1 MGPPEDFWSSLW
13 SLLCFL
19 PYFICLFILGNIKG
33 IIFCPI
39 ICLIMT
45 IGNSAIILGLWCIH
59 TIYTYYC
66 VLRCKQLGPLL
77 KLVICTILLPVLLIL
92 WPVVGIIGS
101 ILGGIFYGFLSPL
114 FATFQAIEEGK
125 KNKILHCFIDGTWSS
140 ILKSFDIVKDVR
152 DACFHTYFSVMDD
165 LRQDGPPIG
174 KYYEIRP
181 YYLPGAIVAG
191 ILGIIVDVPVIS
203 FVAICKVPY
212 MLFKGWNRL
221 FRDLIGREGPF
232 LETICMPFA
241 GLAIVLWP
249 LAVIVAFLASVIA
262 SIFLGARA
270 GLVAYQESS
279 FLFGLRY
286 IVATLSLYDEYSN
299 DVLDIPEGSCF
310 PRPKYRRKK
319 IEISQ
324 KTSHS
329 NSFSRT
335 KPLTKTISRTIS
347 LTNNIAE
354 LKPFELLEG
363 LCKEC
368 LQVGETLVTQGLI
381 THDDIQEA
389 MFGKESKVIS
399 IGLPAYCLL
408 QALLRSIKADSPGIL
423 ITDDT
428 ELTTTNRPKEKF
440 FEWFLNPLLI
450 IKDQIKA
457 ENLSVSEEDYLCKLV
472 LFNCD
477 SDRVK
482 NLIFG
487 PPPESD
493 RKLAE
498 LDALARRLQGITKF
512 ITRFPT
518 YKRRFDVLV
527 NTLSVELADKHGTST
542 IIRSK
547 SAFPRIFSLKSF
559 KINKSSSSSDEESEH
574 GRDSETSL

>member
-1 MGPPEDFWSSLW
+1 M
-13 SLLCFL
+13 
-19 PYFICLFILGNIKG
+19 
-33 IIFCPI
+33 
-39 ICLIMT
+39 
-45 IGNSAIILGLWCIH
+45 
-59 TIYTYYC
+59 
-66 VLRCKQLGPLL
+66 
-77 KLVICTILLPVLLIL
+77 LIL
-92 WPVVGIIGS
+92 WPIVGIFGSVVGGVA
-101 ILGGIFYGFLSPL
+101 YGFLSPL
-114 FATFQAIEEGK
+114 FATFEAIEGED
-125 KNKILHCFIDGTWSS
+125 NKIFHCFIDGTWSG
-140 ILKSFDIVKDVR
+140 ILKTIDIVKDVR
-152 DACFHTYFSVMDD
+152 DACFHTYFSIMDD
-165 LRQDGPPIG
+165 LRQDDPSNE

-181 YYLPGAIVAG
+181 DYLLDAIVAA
-191 ILGIIVDVPVIS
+191 ILGIIVDVPIIS
-203 FVAICKVPY
+203 LVALCKVPY

-241 GLAIVLWP
+241 GLAILLWP
-249 LAVIVAFLASVIA
+249 LAVVGAFLASVIA

-270 GLVAYQESS
+270 GVVVYQNADISDTILTRIRMCLIMQESS

-299 DVLDIPEGSCF
+299 DVLDMPEGSCF

-324 KTSHS
+324 TTSRS
-329 NSFSRT
+329 NSIS
-335 KPLTKTISRTIS
+335 KMKSLTKTISRTMT

-354 LKPFELLEG
+354 LKPFELLDG

-368 LQVGETLVTQGLI
+368 HKVGETLVSQRLI

-472 LFNCD
+472 LFNGD
-477 SDRVK
+477 SERVK
-482 NLIFG
+482 NLTFG

-493 RKLAE
+493 HKLAE
-498 LDALARRLQGITKF
+498 LNALARRLQGITKF

-518 YKRRFDVLV
+518 YKRRFGVLV
-527 NTLSVELADKHGTST
+527 NTLSEELADKHGSST

-547 SAFPRIFSLKSF
+547 SAFPKIFSLKSF
-559 KINKSSSSSDEESEH
+559 KVNKSNISDLESEDR
-574 GRDSETSL
+574 RDSETSS

>member
-1 MGPPEDFWSSLW
+1 
-13 SLLCFL
+13 
-19 PYFICLFILGNIKG
+19 
-33 IIFCPI
+33 
-39 ICLIMT
+39 
-45 IGNSAIILGLWCIH
+45 
-59 TIYTYYC
+59 
-66 VLRCKQLGPLL
+66 
-77 KLVICTILLPVLLIL
+77 
-92 WPVVGIIGS
+92 
-101 ILGGIFYGFLSPL
+101 
-114 FATFQAIEEGK
+114 
-125 KNKILHCFIDGTWSS
+125 
-140 ILKSFDIVKDVR
+140 
-152 DACFHTYFSVMDD
+152 MDD
-165 LRQDGPPIG
+165 LRQDDPSNE

-181 YYLPGAIVAG
+181 DYLLDAIVAA
-191 ILGIIVDVPVIS
+191 ILGIIVDVPIIS
-203 FVAICKVPY
+203 LVALCKVPY

-241 GLAIVLWP
+241 GLAILLWP
-249 LAVIVAFLASVIA
+249 LAVVGAFLASVIA

-270 GLVAYQESS
+270 GVVVYQESS

-299 DVLDIPEGSCF
+299 DVLDMPEGSCF

-324 KTSHS
+324 TTSRS
-329 NSFSRT
+329 NSIS
-335 KPLTKTISRTIS
+335 KMKSLTKTISRTMT

-354 LKPFELLEG
+354 LKPFELLDG

-368 LQVGETLVTQGLI
+368 HKVGETLVSQRLI

-472 LFNCD
+472 LFNGD
-477 SDRVK
+477 SERVK
-482 NLIFG
+482 NLTFG

-493 RKLAE
+493 HKLAE
-498 LDALARRLQGITKF
+498 LNALARRLQGITKF

-518 YKRRFDVLV
+518 YKRRFGVLV
-527 NTLSVELADKHGTST
+527 NTLSEELADKHGSST

-547 SAFPRIFSLKSF
+547 SAFPKIFSLKSF
-559 KINKSSSSSDEESEH
+559 KVNKSNISDLESEDR
-574 GRDSETSL
+574 RDSETSS

>member
-1 MGPPEDFWSSLW
+1 MEPPDDFWSSLW
-13 SLLCFL
+13 SMFCFL
-19 PYFICLFILGNIKG
+19 PYFISLCILGTIKG
-33 IIFCPI
+33 VIFCPI

-45 IGNSAIILGLWCIH
+45 ISNSTIILGLWCIH
-59 TIYTYYC
+59 IIWTYYC
-66 VLRCKQLGPLL
+66 VVRCKQFGPLL
-77 KLVICTILLPVLLIL
+77 KFVMCTILLPLMLIL
-92 WPVVGIIGS
+92 WPIVGIFGSVVGGVA
-101 ILGGIFYGFLSPL
+101 YGFLSPL
-114 FATFQAIEEGK
+114 FATFEAIEGED
-125 KNKILHCFIDGTWSS
+125 NKIFHCFIDGTWSG
-140 ILKSFDIVKDVR
+140 ILKTIDIVKDVR
-152 DACFHTYFSVMDD
+152 DACFHTYFSIMDD
-165 LRQDGPPIG
+165 LRQDEPPNG

-181 YYLPGAIVAG
+181 DYLLDAIVAA
-191 ILGIIVDVPVIS
+191 ILGIIVDVPIIS
-203 FVAICKVPY
+203 LVALCKVPY

-241 GLAIVLWP
+241 GLAILLWP
-249 LAVIVAFLASVIA
+249 LAVVGAFLASVIA

-270 GLVAYQESS
+270 GVVVYQESS

-299 DVLDIPEGSCF
+299 DVLDMPEGSCF

-319 IEISQ
+319 IEISRT
-324 KTSHS
+324 TSRS
-329 NSFSRT
+329 NSISRT
-335 KPLTKTISRTIS
+335 KSLTKTISRTIT

-354 LKPFELLEG
+354 LKPFELLDG

-368 LQVGETLVTQGLI
+368 HKVGETLVSQGLI

-440 FEWFLNPLLI
+440 FEWFLNPLLV

-472 LFNCD
+472 IFNGD
-477 SDRVK
+477 SERVK
-482 NLIFG
+482 NLTFG

-493 RKLAE
+493 HKLAE

-527 NTLSVELADKHGTST
+527 NTLSEELADKHGTST

-547 SAFPRIFSLKSF
+547 SAFPKIFSLKSF
-559 KINKSSSSSDEESEH
+559 KVTKSNISDIESEDR
-574 GRDSETSL
+574 RDSETSL